1 MITTMRLTER
11 DARWRGWVVAILA
24 VIVAVGL
31 SLTKSA
37 SVTPQEIDLVPVGQS
52 SVLEM

>member
-1 MITTMRLTER
+1 MITTMRLIER

-24 VIVAVGL
+24 VVVAAGL
-31 SLTKSA
+31 YLSRPASA
-37 SVTPQEIDLVPVGQS
+37 TPQEIDLVPVGRS